1 MNEEWDEALEG
12 GKEIDIELTG
22 TTRWG
27 TLYRRIFEED
37 GKTFAVDYEL
47 TEQEGLVDDGP
58 PEIYEVV
65 AKEITVTKWVK
76 KVPEWTET
84 CAELGLV

>member
-1 MNEEWDEALEG
+1 MTEEWDEALEG

-27 TLYRRIFEED
+27 TLYRRIFEKD
-37 GKTFAVDYEL
+37 GKTFAVNYEL
-47 TEQEGLVDDGP
+47 QEDHGLVDNDQP
-58 PEIYEVV
+58 DIHEVV

-76 KVPEWTET
+76 KK
-84 CAELGLV
+84 